1 MIRSVAYYLTA
12 EFFSVYKFSQYIK
25 YYHFEIKLIIISL
38 LIWKKIIRPDIISQ
52 NSSGMIIRE

>member
-38 LIWKKIIRPDIISQ
+38 LIWKKIIRPDIIS
-52 NSSGMIIRE
+52 